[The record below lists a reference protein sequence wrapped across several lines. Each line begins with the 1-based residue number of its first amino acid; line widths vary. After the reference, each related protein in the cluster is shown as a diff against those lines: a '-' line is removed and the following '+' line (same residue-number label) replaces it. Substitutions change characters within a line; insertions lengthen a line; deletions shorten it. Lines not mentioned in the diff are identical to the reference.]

1 MNNNEATGISIQD
14 LEQWFDEELELYGT
28 KDKSDFES
36 VFAWKHS
43 AISQARLRII
53 NKAKKKIQEQSQAKL
68 NSERINKVIQVLI
81 EYGLAEDC
89 SGSEL
94 IEVGPKGLDDIVQE
108 LNKALE

>member
-1 MNNNEATGISIQD
+1 MNNNETTGISIQD

-28 KDKSDFES
+28 KDDPDFEG

-43 AISQARLRII
+43 AISQARFRVI
-53 NKAKKKIQEQSQAKL
+53 NKAKKKIREQSQAKL

-81 EYGLAEDC
+81 DYGLAEDC
-89 SGSEL
+89 SGSAL
-94 IEVGPKGLDDIVQE
+94 IKVGAKCLDDIVQE

>member
-14 LEQWFDEELELYGT
+14 LEQWFNEELELYGT
-28 KDKSDFES
+28 KGEPNSWEHVEIVAAKI
-36 VFAWKHS
+36 H
-43 AISQARLRII
+43 IL
-53 NKAKKKIQEQSQAKL
+53 NKAKRKIQEQSKAKL
-68 NSERINKVIQVLI
+68 NSKRINNVIQVLI

-94 IEVGPKGLDDIVQE
+94 IEVGSKGLNNIVRE

>member
-1 MNNNEATGISIQD
+1 MNVNNEPNGISIQD
-14 LEQWFDEELELYGT
+14 LEQWFDEELELYGN
-28 KDKSDFES
+28 KDNSTSWEHAEI
-36 VFAWKHS
+36 VT
-43 AISQARLRII
+43 ARVHIL

-68 NSERINKVIQVLI
+68 NSERINKIIQVLI

-94 IEVGPKGLDDIVQE
+94 IEIGPKGLDAIIQA

>member
-1 MNNNEATGISIQD
+1 MNKSNESNGISFQD
-14 LEQWFDEELELYGT
+14 LEQWFDEELELYGN
-28 KDKSDFES
+28 KDNFTSWEH
-36 VFAWKHS
+36 VEIVA
-43 AISQARLRII
+43 ARLHIL
-53 NKAKKKIQEQSQAKL
+53 NKAKKKIQEQSQAEL

-94 IEVGPKGLDDIVQE
+94 IEIGPKGLNDIVQE

>member
-1 MNNNEATGISIQD
+1 MNVNNEPNGISIQD
-14 LEQWFDEELELYGT
+14 LEQWFDEELELYGN
-28 KDKSDFES
+28 KDNSTSWEHAEI
-36 VFAWKHS
+36 VT
-43 AISQARLRII
+43 ARVHIL

-68 NSERINKVIQVLI
+68 NSERINKIIQVLI

-94 IEVGPKGLDDIVQE
+94 IEIGPKGLDDIVQE